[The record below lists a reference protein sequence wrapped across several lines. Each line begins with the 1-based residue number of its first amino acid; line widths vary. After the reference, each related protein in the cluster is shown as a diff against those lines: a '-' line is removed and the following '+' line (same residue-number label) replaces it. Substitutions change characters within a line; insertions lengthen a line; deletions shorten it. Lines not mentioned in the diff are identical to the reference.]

1 MSQLSVWFDLMSQE
15 LIKFKIVHLLPNY
28 FGLTFF
34 LIGLDTVEND
44 IHHGRLFL
52 DKISS
57 ALSKINDMA
66 SVAHFRSGLCQLEV
80 TLENCTSMWKMKIL

>member
-1 MSQLSVWFDLMSQE
+1 MPAQFIYYLS
-15 LIKFKIVHLLPNY
+15 NY
-28 FGLTFF
+28 FGVTFF
-34 LIGLDTVEND
+34 LIGLDTVEDD